1 MQKWDYLR
9 VCIEG
14 GGNNGNLQS
23 RPSKVYVIRDNGI
36 LEERKKENND
46 SDHAP
51 VVSRLLKQL
60 GDEGY
65 ELICS
70 GSGAHN
76 FEVVLYF
83 KRPQND

>member
-46 SDHAP
+46 S
-51 VVSRLLKQL
+51 
-60 GDEGY
+60 E
-65 ELICS
+65 
-70 GSGAHN
+70 
-76 FEVVLYF
+76 
-83 KRPQND
+83 